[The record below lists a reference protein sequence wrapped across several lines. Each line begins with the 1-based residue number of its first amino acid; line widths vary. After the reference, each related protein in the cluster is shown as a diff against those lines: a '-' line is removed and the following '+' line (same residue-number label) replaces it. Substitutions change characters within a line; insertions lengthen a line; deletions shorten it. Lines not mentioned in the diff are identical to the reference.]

1 MGDGASTCEQ
11 PLETLL
17 EKLDPSS
24 SDLAREA
31 LGWILPERCPAGV
44 GMATAQLTNVILV
57 DVPVAQ
63 SGQASGLQSTVRQL
77 GSALG
82 VAVLGTLLV
91 STLGAATADNLS
103 SVPGLNDPAQK
114 QVVSIVK
121 GSAGTAIPEIGR
133 MPGGQPAQ
141 AAAESAMVTAARITT
156 LSAAGI
162 ILLGLLATIAL
173 PPMKPQDEEGVVQAD
188 SSPEAVLE

>member
-1 MGDGASTCEQ
+1 M
-11 PLETLL
+11 
-17 EKLDPSS
+17 
-24 SDLAREA
+24 
-31 LGWILPERCPAGV
+31 
-44 GMATAQLTNVILV
+44 ILV

-77 GSALG
+77 GAALG

-91 STLGAATADNLS
+91 STLGAATATADNLS

-141 AAAESAMVTAARITT
+141 AAAESAMVPAARITT

-162 ILLGLLATIAL
+162 IFLGLLVTIAL
-173 PPMKPQDEEGVVQAD
+173 PPMKPQDEEGVVQVD
-188 SSPEAVLE
+188 PSPEAVLE

>member
-24 SDLAREA
+24 SDPAREA
-31 LGWILPERCPAGV
+31 LGWILAERCPAGV
-44 GMATAQLTNVILV
+44 GMTTAQLTNVILV

-77 GSALG
+77 GAALG

-91 STLGAATADNLS
+91 STLGAVTADNLS

-121 GSAGTAIPEIGR
+121 GSAGAPLPEIGR

-141 AAAESAMVTAARITT
+141 AAAESAMVTAVRITR
-156 LSAAGI
+156 
-162 ILLGLLATIAL
+162 LLAVSC
-173 PPMKPQDEEGVVQAD
+173 GR
-188 SSPEAVLE
+188 SS